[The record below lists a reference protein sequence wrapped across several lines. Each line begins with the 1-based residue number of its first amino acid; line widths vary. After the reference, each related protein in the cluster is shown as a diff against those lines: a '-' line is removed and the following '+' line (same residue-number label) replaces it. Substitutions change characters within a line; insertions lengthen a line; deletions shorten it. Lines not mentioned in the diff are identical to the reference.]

1 MGSPA
6 GQYGSLHYE
15 SPESR
20 ALGTITM
27 ESYSKIYDDQARFLG
42 KLASDSTY
50 MAAYMRKMQRGI
62 DQANENF
69 IQQIQSIINDII
81 VLLGGG
87 SFGNSG
93 IDFGDLKYVIQMI
106 GALFGFVSVDGI
118 PLPINLFDAAWHFFS
133 EYIFPVDNFQQVID
147 LIVDGVIATMLTFL
161 GDVPVVGQAAEQL
174 AVVISDIR
182 DLLDPIAAAVDALLS
197 AFAITDPG
205 NGSGVTSYFGPMAP
219 ILNSLAEALD
229 GIELPDFSSILH
241 KILLWGVP
249 FIDLIASVI
258 TALAPLL
265 TDTVEIA
272 GGILKPE
279 IEVLG
284 DLISALMPIL
294 DIIVVVVNALNPIV
308 DQIGYVVDALNPYID
323 DILGILSLFGFGD
336 APTGWDAGP
345 VVDSFINDYLNPTG
359 AILVNASNIVGTL
372 IASQIPS
379 LDASKITTGTFIST
393 VLQPLIDA
401 ISQGFGGTTGLG
413 FSDLQ
418 TLLAGIPGVGGLIS
432 AIITGL
438 GGTGSG
444 TSGVTTALE
453 NIPGPNIAT
462 AISSGVV
469 PSLDASKITSGLF
482 NQSLIPSLTSG
493 WTGTVAGSLI
503 NGITAN
509 EQIIADQI
517 FGASNQNTGQPLTDI
532 QGALQQFPFGNLAG
546 SPGSTG
552 TGPLQGLADSVLQ
565 GLTNNPVTGNTLA
578 GVANFLSG
586 MANQLY
592 GYTPNNPPLTSVA
605 GTTTS
610 NSQTLAAMA
619 ATRSVSH
626 AVAPTGDA
634 TFDLAMLSGAT
645 LPTLNVTQGNS
656 IIGFIRT
663 PTGANPNTPMTLWPN
678 KQAVAWKST
687 GYTGSITGLWINI
700 YKFNTVSGKMDLW
713 NQSPNLVGSIANSLN
728 YYFYNIIPNQPYLP
742 AEFSFQGIPYCQT
755 DVWGVEMVISGT
767 GTYKIAGL
775 QMNHASYPGVLPP
788 YMAAYRGNG
797 TTVPA
802 PPEELTPTVDFFY
815 QTPSNVPWFSLT
827 GSSGAT
833 TYAPQPASFVSA
845 GSFTYDIPIWAQFID
860 YAICPAGGGGAG
872 GVNAWGNGGGHGN
885 WLYGTLQ
892 VGGINGPPPSTLT
905 SQSRLNITVGGGG
918 AAGSSEYYYRHWT
931 EYLWQGGS
939 NSGTDAYNVYA
950 AAGGAGG
957 ASGIAFNSP
966 NGAVNLSAAGGLGGV
981 AGGGS
986 YPGQAMPNQMLN
998 QNTFYGGAEQDGE
1011 SLVNGA
1017 APAYNGYGGNA
1028 PGGGGAG
1035 CYSGSGQTYV
1045 TDYNDGNVPPN
1056 HWYVWENGVN
1066 GAQGAGA
1073 GANGAVFLIAYAPNP
1088 VPLAS
1093 VPYAP
1098 VQGQIPVVIPRA
1110 ATR

>member
-1 MGSPA
+1 
-6 GQYGSLHYE
+6 
-15 SPESR
+15 
-20 ALGTITM
+20 
-27 ESYSKIYDDQARFLG
+27 
-42 KLASDSTY
+42 
-50 MAAYMRKMQRGI
+50 
-62 DQANENF
+62 
-69 IQQIQSIINDII
+69 
-81 VLLGGG
+81 
-87 SFGNSG
+87 
-93 IDFGDLKYVIQMI
+93 
-106 GALFGFVSVDGI
+106 
-118 PLPINLFDAAWHFFS
+118 
-133 EYIFPVDNFQQVID
+133 
-147 LIVDGVIATMLTFL
+147 
-161 GDVPVVGQAAEQL
+161 
-174 AVVISDIR
+174 
-182 DLLDPIAAAVDALLS
+182 LLDPIAAAVDALLS

-205 NGSGVTSYFGPMAP
+205 DGSGVTSYFGPMAP
-219 ILNSLAEALD
+219 ILDSLAQALD
-229 GIELPDFSSILH
+229 GIELPDFSAILH

-265 TDTVEIA
+265 VDTVEIA

-284 DLISALMPIL
+284 DLISALAPIL

-308 DQIGYVVDALNPYID
+308 DQIGYVVDALDPYIT

-336 APTGWDAGP
+336 TPSGWDAGP
-345 VVDSFINDYLNPTG
+345 AIDTLIESYLNPAGT
-359 AILVNASNIVGTL
+359 ILINASNIIGTL
-372 IASQIPS
+372 IGSQIPS
-379 LDASKITTGTFIST
+379 LDASKIITGTFIST

-401 ISQGFGGTTGLG
+401 ISIGLG
-413 FSDLQ
+413 GGPGLNFAGLQ
-418 TLLAGIPGVGGLIS
+418 ALFTSIPGVGGLIS
-432 AIITGL
+432 AILTGL
-438 GGTGSG
+438 GATGS
-444 TSGVTTALE
+444 TLTDVTTALE
-453 NIPGPNIAT
+453 HF
-462 AISSGVV
+462 
-469 PSLDASKITSGLF
+469 PSANLDGLIDPSLIHNLDASAVISGQF
-482 NQSLIPSLTSG
+482 VQSFIPNLTSSWG
-493 WTGTVAGSLI
+493 GLVDGSLI
-503 NGITAN
+503 SGVTAS

-517 FGASNQNTGQPLTDI
+517 FGASNQNAGQALTQI
-532 QGALQQFPFGNLAG
+532 GSALQQFPFGNLAG
-546 SPGSTG
+546 SPGTTG
-552 TGPLQGLADSVLQ
+552 TGPLQGLTDSMLQ
-565 GLTNNPVTGNTLA
+565 GLTNNPITGNTLA

-592 GYTPNNPPLTSVA
+592 GYTPNNPPLISVA
-605 GTTTS
+605 GTTAS
-610 NSQTLAAMA
+610 NSETLAGMA

-634 TFDLAMLSGAT
+634 TFDLAMLSGST
-645 LPTLNVTQGNS
+645 LPTLSVTQGNS
-656 IIGFIRT
+656 LIGFIRT

-700 YKFNTVSGKMDLW
+700 YKYNTVSGKMDLW

-755 DVWGVEMVISGT
+755 DVWGVEMVIAGT
-767 GTYKIAGL
+767 GTYQLAGL
-775 QMNHASYPGVLPP
+775 TLNHAVYPGTLPP
-788 YMAAYRGNG
+788 QMSAYRGNG

-802 PPEELTPTVDFFY
+802 PPEELTPAVDFFY
-815 QTPSNVPWFSLT
+815 QTPCKVPWFSLT

-833 TYAPQPASFVSA
+833 TYAPQPASFTTN

-860 YAICPAGGGGAG
+860 YAICPAGGGGGG
-872 GVNAWGNGGGHGN
+872 GVDAWGNGGGVGN

-905 SQSRLNITVGGGG
+905 SKSRLNINVGAGG

-966 NGAVNLSAAGGLGGV
+966 HGAVNLSAPGGLGGV

-998 QNTFYGGAEQDGE
+998 QNTFYGGAQQSGE
-1011 SLVNGA
+1011 SLQNGS
-1017 APAYNGYGGNA
+1017 APAYWGYGGNS

-1035 CYSGSGQTYV
+1035 CYSGSGQTYQ
-1045 TDYNDGNVPPN
+1045 TDYYDGNVPPN

-1066 GAQGAGA
+1066 GAQGAGV
-1073 GANGAVFLIAYAPNP
+1073 GADGAVFLIAYAPNI
-1088 VPLAS
+1088 VPPAS

-1098 VQGQIPVVIPRA
+1098 VQGQIPVAIPRA

>member
-1 MGSPA
+1 MSIDRAFGY
-6 GQYGSLHYE
+6 Q
-15 SPESR
+15 SPETR
-20 ALGTITM
+20 AL
-27 ESYSKIYDDQARFLG
+27 
-42 KLASDSTY
+42 ASIDSTKY
-50 MAAYMRKMQRGI
+50 PDTNKDFEANIIRLNQFVDYIAQYLQVMQKGI
-62 DQANENF
+62 DNNNKDVLG
-69 IQQIQSIINDII
+69 QIQGVIGNLIT
-81 VLLGGG
+81 LLGGG
-87 SFGNSG
+87 ELLWG
-93 IDFGDLKYVIQMI
+93 IDLGDLQYFLPAI
-106 GALFGFVSVDGI
+106 GALLGFDGTT
-118 PLPINLFDAAWHFFS
+118 PFPINLFNAAEHFFLGYVVPLDAFTTTI
-133 EYIFPVDNFQQVID
+133 EGIID
-147 LIVDGVIATMLTFL
+147 GWAEALGIDATWIH
-161 GDVPVVGQAAEQL
+161 
-174 AVVISDIR
+174 AVN
-182 DLLDPIAAAVDALLS
+182 DLLD
-197 AFAITDPG
+197 AFAGLETSVNDFLTALEDLLNIIGPPSGPFGTYWHSLTQLLGGIRLKDFGTATDDAFKA
-205 NGSGVTSYFGPMAP
+205 TAP
-219 ILNSLAEALD
+219 WIEDLAIAVNDFNAVIEAFAGGLYDLQGILN
-229 GIELPDFSSILH
+229 FSSM
-241 KILLWGVP
+241 WSS
-249 FIDLIASVI
+249 IDFTSPTFAPVTAATDWVNGLISGAGGF
-258 TALAPLL
+258 L
-265 TDTVEIA
+265 TDSSPLNAANIV
-272 GGILKPE
+272 G
-279 IEVLG
+279 V
-284 DLISALMPIL
+284 ISALNIPGL
-294 DIIVVVVNALNPIV
+294 DATKITSGTFAQSMVNIS
-308 DQIGYVVDALNPYID
+308 YIAAD
-323 DILGILSLFGFGD
+323 WVAGLL
-336 APTGWDAGP
+336 APT
-345 VVDSFINDYLNPTG
+345 T
-359 AILVNASNIVGTL
+359 
-372 IASQIPS
+372 IPP
-379 LDASKITTGTFIST
+379 LDASKI
-393 VLQPLIDA
+393 
-401 ISQGFGGTTGLG
+401 
-413 FSDLQ
+413 
-418 TLLAGIPGVGGLIS
+418 
-432 AIITGL
+432 
-438 GGTGSG
+438 GSG
-444 TSGVTTALE
+444 TLSDLR
-453 NIPGPNIAT
+453 IPN
-462 AISSGVV
+462 
-469 PSLDASKITSGLF
+469 LDASKITSGVF
-482 NQSLIPSLTSG
+482 AAPQIPTLDTSWG
-493 WTGTVAGSLI
+493 GTVAGSLI

-517 FGASNQNTGQPLTDI
+517 FGAANQNAGQPLTDI
-532 QGALQQFPFGNLAG
+532 QGALQQFPFENLSG
-546 SPGSTG
+546 SPGITG
-552 TGPLQGLADSVLQ
+552 TGPLQGLTDSMYQ
-565 GLTNNPVTGNTLA
+565 GLTNLPVVGNTLA
-578 GVANFLSG
+578 HVANFLSG

-592 GYTPNNPPLTSVA
+592 GYTPDNPPLTSVA
-605 GTTTS
+605 GTTIA
-610 NSQTLAAMA
+610 NSETIAAMA

-634 TFDLAMLSGAT
+634 TFDLALLSGAT

-700 YKFNTVSGKMDLW
+700 YKYNTVSGKMDLW

-742 AEFSFQGIPYCQT
+742 AEFSFHGIPYCQT
-755 DVWGVEMVISGT
+755 DVWAVEMVIAGT

-797 TTVPA
+797 TTVPS

-833 TYAPQPASFVSA
+833 TYAPQPASFTTN

-872 GVNAWGNGGGHGN
+872 GVNAWGNGGAHGN

-905 SQSRLNITVGGGG
+905 SQSRLNITVGAGG

>member
-1 MGSPA
+1 MSNPSGS
-6 GQYGSLHYE
+6 YGALHYE

-20 ALGTITM
+20 ALGSITM
-27 ESYSKIYDDQARFLG
+27 EAYSKVYDDQAAFLG
-42 KLASDSTY
+42 RLASDSTY

-87 SFGNSG
+87 SFGDSG

-106 GALFGFVSVDGI
+106 GALFGFTSVDGI
-118 PLPINLFDAAWHFFS
+118 PLPLNLFDAAWHFFS

-161 GDVPVVGQAAEQL
+161 GDIPVVGQAAEQL
-174 AVVISDIR
+174 AVIISDIR
-182 DLLDPIAAAVDALLS
+182 DLLDPIAAAVDSLLS
-197 AFAITDPG
+197 SLDIVDPG
-205 NGSGVTSYFGPMAP
+205 DGSGVTSYFGPMQP
-219 ILNSLAEALD
+219 IFAMLGTALD
-229 GIELPDFSSILH
+229 GLDLPDVSAVLH

-249 FIDLIASVI
+249 FVDLIAAVI
-258 TALAPLL
+258 TALGPLVD
-265 TDTVEIA
+265 DTVEIA
-272 GGILKPE
+272 GGVLKPVL
-279 IEVLG
+279 EVVG
-284 DLISALMPIL
+284 DVIQALAPIL
-294 DIIVVVVNALNPIV
+294 DIIVAVVNALNPII
-308 DQIGYVVDALNPYID
+308 DEIGAVVDALNPYIEQ
-323 DILGILSLFGFGD
+323 IIGLLSLFGFGD
-336 APTGWDAGP
+336 TPGDFPTSDAI
-345 VVDSFINDYLNPTG
+345 DTFIESYLNPAGT
-359 AILVNASNIVGTL
+359 IVVNAANIIGDIVASALPVSAITGLATG
-372 IASQIPS
+372 IASWLESGGALPSATTILGTQLSSAITNATYIPNLDASIITSGTFFPSAIPS
-379 LDASKITTGTFIST
+379 LSTAGGYLGT
-393 VLQPLIDA
+393 VD
-401 ISQGFGGTTGLG
+401 
-413 FSDLQ
+413 
-418 TLLAGIPGVGGLIS
+418 GGLIS
-432 AIITGL
+432 
-438 GGTGSG
+438 
-444 TSGVTTALE
+444 
-453 NIPGPNIAT
+453 
-462 AISSGVV
+462 
-469 PSLDASKITSGLF
+469 
-482 NQSLIPSLTSG
+482 
-493 WTGTVAGSLI
+493 
-503 NGITAN
+503 GITAN

-517 FGASNQNTGQPLTDI
+517 FGASNQDAGQALTQI
-532 QGALQQFPFGNLAG
+532 QSALQQFPFENLAG
-546 SPGSTG
+546 SPGITG
-552 TGPLQGLADSVLQ
+552 TGPLQGLTDSMLQ
-565 GLTNNPVTGNTLA
+565 GLTNNPITGNTLA

-592 GYTPNNPPLTSVA
+592 GYTPNNPPLISVA
-605 GTTTS
+605 GTTAS
-610 NSQTLAAMA
+610 NSETLAGMA

-634 TFDLAMLSGAT
+634 TFDLAMLSGST
-645 LPTLNVTQGNS
+645 LPTLSVTQGNS
-656 IIGFIRT
+656 LIGFIRI

-700 YKFNTVSGKMDLW
+700 YKYNTVSGKMDLW

-755 DVWGVEMVISGT
+755 DVWGVEMVIAGT
-767 GTYKIAGL
+767 GTYQLAGL
-775 QMNHASYPGVLPP
+775 TLNHAVYPGTLPP
-788 YMAAYRGNG
+788 QMSAYRGNG

-833 TYAPQPASFVSA
+833 TYAPQPASFTTN

-860 YAICPAGGGGAG
+860 YAICPAGGGGGG
-872 GVNAWGNGGGHGN
+872 GVDAWGNGGGVGN

-905 SQSRLNITVGGGG
+905 SKSRLNINVGAGG

-966 NGAVNLSAAGGLGGV
+966 HGAVNLSAPGGLGGV

-998 QNTFYGGAEQDGE
+998 QNTFYGGAQQSGE
-1011 SLVNGA
+1011 SLQNGS
-1017 APAYNGYGGNA
+1017 APAYWGYGGNR

-1035 CYSGSGQTYV
+1035 CYSGSGQTYQ
-1045 TDYNDGNVPPN
+1045 TDYYDGNVPPN

-1066 GAQGAGA
+1066 GAQGAGV
-1073 GANGAVFLIAYAPNP
+1073 GADGAVFLIAYAPNI
-1088 VPLAS
+1088 VPPAS

-1098 VQGQIPVVIPRA
+1098 VQGQIPVAIPRA